1 MSQKKFFSA
10 QNVYGLRR
18 VLLVF
23 IIAAQWLPLCACTQT
38 PPKPPPSPVSMPQK
52 EPTAVDQQA
61 TPPDANLAPLFSHIW
76 RVTKAPSQPA
86 PGSIFIFLANGTLLE
101 TSCKETYRIA
111 TWTIDKA
118 SPRELR
124 VVEDQQLAFTAN
136 ITELSNSALTMQK
149 HLVRSKET
157 QEVAFTAVEGEYV
170 CPDLP
175 K

>member
-1 MSQKKFFSA
+1 
-10 QNVYGLRR
+10 
-18 VLLVF
+18 
-23 IIAAQWLPLCACTQT
+23 
-38 PPKPPPSPVSMPQK
+38 MPQQ
-52 EPTAVDQQA
+52 TAIDQRA

-76 RVTKAPSQPA
+76 RITKAPSQPA

-101 TSCKETYRIA
+101 TSCAETYRIA
-111 TWTIDKA
+111 TWTIEKT

-136 ITELSNSALTMQK
+136 IAELTNSALTMQK

-157 QEVAFTAVEGEYV
+157 QEVVFTAVEREYV

>member
-1 MSQKKFFSA
+1 
-10 QNVYGLRR
+10 
-18 VLLVF
+18 
-23 IIAAQWLPLCACTQT
+23 
-38 PPKPPPSPVSMPQK
+38 MPQQS
-52 EPTAVDQQA
+52 AIDQRA
-61 TPPDANLAPLFSHIW
+61 TPLDANLASLFSHIW

-101 TSCKETYRIA
+101 TSCTETYRIA

-136 ITELSNSALTMQK
+136 IAELTNSTLTLQK
-149 HLVRSKET
+149 RLVRSKQT
-157 QEVAFTAVEGEYV
+157 QDEAFTAVEGEYV
-170 CPDLP
+170 CPDLR